1 MNNIRYHSTRP
12 LNDKTFFVG
21 DDLVDFELDAPA
33 DRSLVAG
40 SIEISGVVKVY
51 ENTRP
56 ADGVAN
62 RLVEASAGK
71 AYINKDVG
79 AHALFA
85 SMSCSTIN
93 QGSVEQISVAYP
105 RFVGMMGALSKA
117 DQDKNAVDSVLE
129 WKFPDN
135 VRSDNYLRQGAIIGN
150 GNTINVDPTFNIKP
164 MIVFN
169 RSDSNIPFA
178 KTGKMRI
185 SVNLETDEKA
195 LVNRITKGG
204 VTDLTYAIEQLRCRY
219 RSVPTPQGAMGASIL
234 AEKVVP
240 LKATINSSLS
250 TIALNV
256 PTQAASGCS
265 ISFQATAN
273 EGLKDLDNNQQE
285 KINISGLQF
294 FYNNANTYLNYKLD
308 HLSEIVLR
316 GLKSYS
322 PSNDEAS
329 NSVNE
334 DNIAS
339 NENFIVG
346 TDFDGVV
353 SLQDETFS
361 VQVESD
367 VAVNTNVYLYFHS
380 MLNL

>member
-1 MNNIRYHSTRP
+1 
-12 LNDKTFFVG
+12 
-21 DDLVDFELDAPA
+21 
-33 DRSLVAG
+33 
-40 SIEISGVVKVY
+40 
-51 ENTRP
+51 
-56 ADGVAN
+56 
-62 RLVEASAGK
+62 
-71 AYINKDVG
+71 
-79 AHALFA
+79 
-85 SMSCSTIN
+85 
-93 QGSVEQISVAYP
+93 
-105 RFVGMMGALSKA
+105 
-117 DQDKNAVDSVLE
+117 
-129 WKFPDN
+129 
-135 VRSDNYLRQGAIIGN
+135 SDNYLRQGAIIGN

-380 MLNL
+380 MLNM